1 MAAKGKQ
8 QQREMQQ
15 HSIMT
20 HVTLLQPK
28 ADTSDEDL
36 ASLFKAAHE
45 MQKHIPCLI
54 AVSTGENQSN
64 RHRGF
69 THGIILHFENETH
82 QRDAMTHSK
91 YVKLYEKA
99 QRLCEQ
105 IVSFD
110 LPETIPLPVV
120 VQSPP
125 AQEEETTPTASKPRG
140 RQRQPEPHI
149 AEPPPVPQRPIRM
162 QDLMR
167 KYQGRPLNQRLVKI
181 VVDQLGVDE
190 SEVVPHASFV
200 EDLNADSLDLVELIM
215 GIEEEFKMSISD
227 EDAEALTTVE
237 ETQVYLMAKGAIK

>member
-110 LPETIPLPVV
+110 LPETIPLP
-120 VQSPP
+120 
-125 AQEEETTPTASKPRG
+125 RCC
-140 RQRQPEPHI
+140 
-149 AEPPPVPQRPIRM
+149 
-162 QDLMR
+162 
-167 KYQGRPLNQRLVKI
+167 
-181 VVDQLGVDE
+181 
-190 SEVVPHASFV
+190 
-200 EDLNADSLDLVELIM
+200 
-215 GIEEEFKMSISD
+215 SISPCSGRRD
-227 EDAEALTTVE
+227 NTDGIKAERQTAAT
-237 ETQVYLMAKGAIK
+237 GATYR